1 MTHRDELSE
10 LSARSAYRGDV
21 GHPMARTE
29 PSESSESPPFRS
41 CLAGDEAAKLAR
53 FHYNYGELAD
63 FWMIRKERW
72 MNGDS

>member
-1 MTHRDELSE
+1 ML
-10 LSARSAYRGDV
+10 
-21 GHPMARTE
+21 
-29 PSESSESPPFRS
+29 
-41 CLAGDEAAKLAR
+41 LAVIRRLVGDEAAKLAR